1 MNITEYSKNLKSKV
15 AQIMTNWDKLTIN
28 QLEYIERIVNNIMPQ
43 EEKEK
48 MPTKTKTG
56 RRRNLMNEE
65 VYKEVMN
72 LRMLGWSW
80 GKIAKRFGYA
90 SEISICSSVSNFK
103 RKHPN
108 VQSF

>member
-28 QLEYIERIVNNIMPQ
+28 QLEYIERIVNNILPSA
-43 EEKEK
+43 EEKQL
-48 MPTKTKTG
+48 TKTKTG

-65 VYKEVMN
+65 IYKEVMN

-80 GKIAKRFGYA
+80 DKIAKRFGYA
-90 SEISICSSVSNFK
+90 SYISICSSVSNFK

-108 VQSF
+108 VESF